1 MPLRAGTQRA
11 DTHRATPQR
20 AAPAGCGLHVSH
32 TCVYRLR
39 LAYVAGLTAPRA
51 SGAAP
56 HWKPLPRGS
65 QGEWRSPGRRPR
77 LSLSALRQRGG
88 HRGGGPCGAG
98 SGRRSRACPACAAAA
113 RSGPGDPAAGVRA
126 APGGLGCRGVYGL
139 PGSSAPSATWEQP
152 QYSRAEEGPAP
163 LACAAAPHKDC
174 APPLPACHTGTVPGH
189 WRVRTGAQG
198 LSLYTPWVHRGSPLQ
213 RGRRPVPRGFERAEQ
228 RTTPTGRTLGGH
240 EEAVVVLVSRDTN
253 PCLCLVC
260 LGVTRDK
267 QGPDHLEDNLTTWR
281 II

>member
-1 MPLRAGTQRA
+1 MYR
-11 DTHRATPQR
+11 THAYIGSGWHMSPASRLLGR
-20 AAPAGCGLHVSH
+20 VAPPRTGSRCPE
-32 TCVYRLR
+32 
-39 LAYVAGLTAPRA
+39 APRA
-51 SGAAP
+51 SGEA
-56 HWKPLPRGS
+56 RG
-65 QGEWRSPGRRPR
+65 GGPV
-77 LSLSALRQRGG
+77 SLSALRQRGG

-198 LSLYTPWVHRGSPLQ
+198 LSLYTPWVHRGSPLK
-213 RGRRPVPRGFERAEQ
+213 RGRRLS
-228 RTTPTGRTLGGH
+228 LGG
-240 EEAVVVLVSRDTN
+240 SRGRSSG
-253 PCLCLVC
+253 PLRRVAPS
-260 LGVTRDK
+260 GVMRK
-267 QGPDHLEDNLTTWR
+267 QW
-281 II
+281 